1 MQSSENGEL
10 SMVVASQAQDL
21 DEYTT
26 TLCLTKTIGEV
37 LRTRERSGNARTY
50 FVCNMIWSAMF
61 EQDMGIIETIVK
73 RIDGTAPV
81 TGNRDSFANIMGD
94 AIDDVLDM
102 ECKEQ
107 TVIDRD
113 DPVIL
118 ALAKVVFHIATQ
130 PSNGNPVIKREKQK
144 AIDMVYERTNG
155 RRVEPVRPQLETL
168 YEDPEW
174 LTEGTDGTESEDAP
188 DDRNEGKV

>member
-1 MQSSENGEL
+1 MQSSESGEQ

-26 TLCLTKTIGEV
+26 TMCLSKSIGEV
-37 LRTRERSGNARTY
+37 LKTREISGNARTY
-50 FVCNMIWSAMF
+50 FVCNLIWSAVF
-61 EQDMGIIETIVK
+61 EQDMGVIETIVK

-81 TGNRDSFANIMGD
+81 TGNRDSFANLMGD

-102 ECKEQ
+102 DRVEQ
-107 TVIDRD
+107 TMVDAD
-113 DPVIL
+113 DPVII

-130 PSNGNPVIKREKQK
+130 PSKGNPVVKRDKQK

-155 RRVEPVRPQLETL
+155 RRVEPVRPLIETV
-168 YEDPEW
+168 YKDPDW
-174 LTEGTDGTESEDAP
+174 LTGGSDED
-188 DDRNEGKV
+188 

>member
-1 MQSSENGEL
+1 MSTSP
-10 SMVVASQAQDL
+10 
-21 DEYTT
+21 
-26 TLCLTKTIGEV
+26 
-37 LRTRERSGNARTY
+37 
-50 FVCNMIWSAMF
+50 
-61 EQDMGIIETIVK
+61 IVK

-94 AIDDVLDM
+94 AIDDILDM
-102 ECKEQ
+102 KSKEQ

-130 PSNGNPVIKREKQK
+130 PSNGNPVVKREKQK
-144 AIDMVYERTNG
+144 AIDMVFERTNG
-155 RRVEPVRPQLETL
+155 RRVEPVRPQIETM

-174 LTEGTDGTESEDAP
+174 LMSGDESQEDA
-188 DDRNEGKV
+188 